1 MPEGSELSRLLLR
14 TWFEVLAVSLDFWK
28 NSSPMFRRILSIA
41 FVLVAI
47 VIITSFGTL
56 VPVSPEEATNIE
68 NEVNQTITSLEQIGG
83 LVPYI
88 FGNNLMIA
96 LIMFV
101 PILGPIFGGYV
112 LFNTGTVVAA
122 RATALGY
129 PPTLTFL
136 SLFLTPVAW
145 LEFIAYSTAIASSV
159 WLAVRIFQRNGKHE
173 IVHTAEFI
181 AIVAVLLLVGA
192 LVEAAIVIAT

>member
-1 MPEGSELSRLLLR
+1 MLI
-14 TWFEVLAVSLDFWK
+14 V
-28 NSSPMFRRILSIA
+28 
-41 FVLVAI
+41 FVFVAI
-47 VIITSFGTL
+47 VIITSIGTL
-56 VPVSPEEATNIE
+56 VPVSMEDATKIE
-68 NEVNQTITSLEQIGG
+68 DEVNQTVTSLQQIGG

-129 PPTLTFL
+129 PPTLTL
-136 SLFLTPVAW
+136 ISLFLTPVAW
-145 LEFIAYSTAIASSV
+145 LEFIAYSAAIASSI

-173 IVHTAEFI
+173 VVHTAEFI
-181 AIVAVLLLVGA
+181 AVVAVLLLVGA
-192 LVEAAIVIAT
+192 LVEGALISAI

>member
-1 MPEGSELSRLLLR
+1 
-14 TWFEVLAVSLDFWK
+14 
-28 NSSPMFRRILSIA
+28 MFRRILSIA

>member
-1 MPEGSELSRLLLR
+1 MY
-14 TWFEVLAVSLDFWK
+14 K
-28 NSSPMFRRILSIA
+28 RIFSI
-41 FVLVAI
+41 VLVFVAIAI
-47 VIITSFGTL
+47 VTSIGTL
-56 VPVSPEEATNIE
+56 VPISMEDATNIE
-68 NEVNQTITSLEQIGG
+68 NEVSQTVTSLEQIGG
-83 LVPYI
+83 LVPYV

-112 LFNTGTVVAA
+112 LFNTGTIVAA
-122 RATALGY
+122 RAIALGY

-145 LEFIAYSTAIASSV
+145 LEFIAYSTAIASSI
-159 WLAVRIFQRNGKHE
+159 WLSVRIFQRNGKHE

-181 AIVAVLLLVGA
+181 ATVAVLLLVGA
-192 LVEAAIVIAT
+192 LVEAALITAI